1 MRKECKNTK
10 SGSEGV
16 SRIFPHLIEMLARW
30 LENRTSRYS
39 KTKALVILLIFCMG
53 STILLLGIATGGFN
67 NAGRIPYNLERL
79 KQETLRP
86 APDQKIIPSRDEII
100 RRLENGRRYLDSLA
114 QTPALKEKFDSLI
127 LARPG
132 LLDSLRRAEDYYKN

>member
-16 SRIFPHLIEMLARW
+16 SRIFPHLIEMLAKW
-30 LENRTSRYS
+30 LDNKTSRYS
-39 KTKALVILLIFCMG
+39 KTKSLVILLIFCMG
-53 STILLLGIATGGFN
+53 ATILLLGIATGGFN
-67 NAGRIPYNLERL
+67 NIGRHPYSIKRL
-79 KQETLRP
+79 KQEALRP

-100 RRLENGRRYLDSLA
+100 KRLENGRRYLDSLA

-132 LLDSLRRAEDYYKN
+132 LLDSLKRAEDYYKN